1 MNHTPAT
8 SAARST
14 PVAARNRQRIVDQIE
29 RFGLII
35 AWAITI
41 AIFGA
46 LRPETFLSWPNFAT
60 ILGSQAVLVVATLGL
75 LIPLTAGDYDLSV
88 ASVLTLSSMTI
99 AVLNVN
105 HGAADRGGHSRGTR
119 RSACS
124 PVS

>member
-1 MNHTPAT
+1 VNNTPAS
-8 SAARST
+8 SAARAGSAT
-14 PVAARNRQRIVDQIE
+14 VPNRQRVVDQIE

-60 ILGSQAVLVVATLGL
+60 ILGSQAVLVVATLVL

-99 AVLNVN
+99 AVLNVTT
-105 HGAADRGGHSRGTR
+105 ACPSSWPFLQ
-119 RSACS
+119 RSAS
-124 PVS
+124 AF